1 MLSTSTR
8 GFEIVKDSHLKNKE
22 IETTLPTRSD
32 NRSAGYD
39 FYSKETVEIEPGNQ
53 HFFFTDVKAFMEED
67 ELLSIHVRS
76 SIGIKTGLSLANT
89 TGIIDS
95 SYYENEDNDGNIIIC
110 LKNNS
115 DHTVIIQENDRIAQG
130 VFSKYLVTY
139 DDNPL
144 KNKRSGGIGS
154 SGK

>member
-22 IETTLPTRSD
+22 IETILPTRSD

-76 SIGIKTGLSLANT
+76 SIGIKAGLSLANT

-130 VFSKYLVTY
+130 VFSKYLVTH